1 MRVSALTIIHN
12 RADLFAETI
21 RSVLEQS
28 YPVHELVVIDDGSTE
43 DVKAVA
49 DSFNDPRI
57 IYVFVPRI
65 GVISKLRNIALSRCT
80 GDVAAFIDSDDLW
93 HKDKIKLHVQA
104 MQAQQAEIV
113 FSDCQLFDTKG
124 SIGPTVAHQ
133 LYGREVDVFK
143 ELIEHNQSLAFG
155 SNLFF
160 KKEIN
165 GLPVQFDERLFV
177 GEHDLITRLSASC
190 KSAFIP
196 QVLNYIRRH
205 DRNTSVEHSKLDLI
219 GPLEYNRTLDKLRA
233 SQLISIKLYH
243 RIKAANY
250 SKAAGYYLHV
260 LNYRKSRRYLCA
272 ALRLDFRW
280 YYVRILFKAFRLS
293 LRP

>member
-43 DVKAVA
+43 DVKAVT

-57 IYVFVPRI
+57 VYVYVPRI
-65 GVISKLRNIALSRCT
+65 GVISRLRNLALSKST

-93 HKDKIKLHVQA
+93 HKDKIRLYVEA
-104 MQAQQAEIV
+104 MQAQQAELV
-113 FSDCQLFDTKG
+113 FSDCQLFDAKG
-124 SIGPTVAHQ
+124 PVGPTVAGN
-133 LYGREVDVFK
+133 LYGREIDVFK
-143 ELIEHNQSLAFG
+143 ELTEHNQSLAFG
-155 SNLFF
+155 TNLFF

-165 GLPVQFDERLFV
+165 GQPVQFDERLFV
-177 GEHDLITRLSASC
+177 GEHDLITRLSATC
-190 KSAFIP
+190 KNVFIP

-205 DRNTSVEHSKLDLI
+205 DRNTSVEHSRLDLI
-219 GPLEYNRTLDKLRA
+219 GPLEYNRTLDKLKA
-233 SQLISIKLYH
+233 SKLLPEKLYR

-260 LNYRKSRRYLCA
+260 QNYRRSRSYLFA
-272 ALRLDFRW
+272 ALRLDWRW
-280 YYVRILFKAFRLS
+280 YYARILFKAFRLS